1 LVLTYSN
8 QLILSYPTKNSFI
21 YFIIFANFAY
31 HFVAFTMINHLINV
45 FKLIFIFKLAH
56 ANLEA
61 VDLTLVDLTYPMN
74 NKTIDWSE
82 IPFQLN
88 YTQDLIKIDDNYQYW

>member
-1 LVLTYSN
+1 
-8 QLILSYPTKNSFI
+8 
-21 YFIIFANFAY
+21 
-31 HFVAFTMINHLINV
+31 MINHLINV